1 MFDDEKGKMDES
13 ARPAHSG
20 ASKRLLRQPSI
31 KDIARIARVSHPTVS
46 RALQNSPLVNAKTAE
61 RIRKIAKESGYRASA
76 VARGLVTR
84 RTRTIGLVV
93 TTVADPF
100 TSEVVSGI
108 EQTANDHGYSVFLA
122 DSNADPHRERK
133 IVQAFAEQRV
143 DGIIVTSSR
152 VGALYLPLL
161 SEMMV
166 PIVLINDQ
174 HPGAFVHSIMIGNV
188 EGVRAVAEHL
198 IGLGHKR
205 IAYIGDQY
213 GYQSDTERFA
223 GYRET
228 LDAAGIPVLPELVV
242 RGDGKP
248 EAGMHA
254 MDELLALSQP
264 PTAVCCYNDM
274 TALGAMRSIRSH
286 GLSVPDEISVAGFD
300 DLFVASYTQPP
311 LTTVRQPMRRM
322 GQLAMENLIKL
333 MSGEESVVR
342 IKVKAE
348 LVVRE
353 STARVKKRS
362 EQNSK
367 TLASV
372 SRKYLLCPSM
382 RLLFVAWMGY
392 DAARPRT
399 SAPRHQLRSKPP
411 ASIGVYNWH
420 SICGR
425 RASCRVN
432 QYRSRN
438 SVRQL
443 PSFPPSAKLSFSI
456 RRSPRTAKS
465 STCSP
470 AILKTASP

>member
-1 MFDDEKGKMDES
+1 MFDDDKGKTDGV
-13 ARPAHSG
+13 AQAG
-20 ASKRLLRQPSI
+20 GSKRILRQPSI

-93 TTVADPF
+93 TSIADPF

-108 EQTANDHGYSVFLA
+108 EQTANDHGYSVYLA
-122 DSNADPHRERK
+122 DSNADPRREQK

-188 EGVRAVAEHL
+188 EGVRVVAEHL
-198 IGLGHKR
+198 VGLGHRR

-223 GYRET
+223 GYREA
-228 LDAAGIPVLPELVV
+228 LEAARIPVLPELVV

-248 EAGMHA
+248 EAAMHA
-254 MDELLALSQP
+254 MDELLALSHP

-274 TALGAMRSIRSH
+274 TALGAMRSIHMH

-353 STARVKKRS
+353 STAMVKKR
-362 EQNSK
+362 Q
-367 TLASV
+367 A
-372 SRKYLLCPSM
+372 
-382 RLLFVAWMGY
+382 
-392 DAARPRT
+392 
-399 SAPRHQLRSKPP
+399 
-411 ASIGVYNWH
+411 
-420 SICGR
+420 
-425 RASCRVN
+425 
-432 QYRSRN
+432 
-438 SVRQL
+438 
-443 PSFPPSAKLSFSI
+443 
-456 RRSPRTAKS
+456 
-465 STCSP
+465 
-470 AILKTASP
+470 KTARR